1 MKRHADFIVSILLI
15 FSLAITGSTGY
26 IQSELELRKF
36 VPHKY
41 FAYSTLILGF
51 FHLLFKYK
59 KIIHY
64 FKQRG

>member
-1 MKRHADFIVSILLI
+1 MKRHLDSMISILLI
-15 FSLAITGSTGY
+15 FSIAITGSTGY

-51 FHLLFKYK
+51 LHLTFKYK
-59 KIIHY
+59 KLLNY
-64 FKQRG
+64 LKQRT